1 MRLYMKFRKTDAV
14 AAAKAPFSTA
24 TAFRFEHDGRLPSD
38 KRHVRER
45 RRPDPLADI
54 FNAEIVPMVTA
65 RLSPPAWGRV
75 GVVSHVVIDV
85 VIDVVCD
92 GGWVG
97 GG

>member
-1 MRLYMKFRKTDAV
+1 MWTDTRSQHARKGPGLPRDLTDAEW
-14 AAAKAPFSTA
+14 ALTTA
-24 TAFRFEHDGRLPSD
+24 DFLHVLEDARL
-38 KRHVRER
+38 
-45 RRPDPLADI
+45 I
-54 FNAEIVPMVTA
+54 VTA